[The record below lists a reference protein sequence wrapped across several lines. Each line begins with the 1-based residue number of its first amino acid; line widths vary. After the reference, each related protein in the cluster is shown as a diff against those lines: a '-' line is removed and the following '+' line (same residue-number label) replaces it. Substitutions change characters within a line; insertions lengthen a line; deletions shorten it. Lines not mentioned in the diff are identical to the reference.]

1 VVKRHKTKENRQD
14 QI

>member
-1 VVKRHKTKENRQD
+1 VVKRHETKENRQD